1 MDRIRR
7 FDSNLIAVCGGA
19 LSAGLA
25 LFPLNF
31 YVISFLLTYFA
42 AFPLYFIGL
51 SWGVARLV
59 LAILVAFSIFTISSG
74 MHAGFTFILTTLLP
88 VLLIV
93 YRFHKGDPAGYI
105 VSWVTGLSLVIFL
118 GIILILS
125 SQSVNIVELL
135 HSWFVLFANE
145 ASLKNMHGQIISYL
159 PGISSISW
167 TIMCLVNA
175 SLAQRL
181 AVRIALSSRPYPL
194 PTDGQLY
201 ESWDLIF
208 TIGLLLTLTGI
219 PLFAFIGKNMA
230 LISCAP
236 LFLVGLTTVYA
247 WLEQFD
253 NPKSWIIG
261 IVFISI
267 FLVWPGILIVILGFL
282 EPTLHLRQRWA
293 LTKS

>member
-1 MDRIRR
+1 
-7 FDSNLIAVCGGA
+7 
-19 LSAGLA
+19 
-25 LFPLNF
+25 
-31 YVISFLLTYFA
+31 
-42 AFPLYFIGL
+42 
-51 SWGVARLV
+51 
-59 LAILVAFSIFTISSG
+59 
-74 MHAGFTFILTTLLP
+74 
-88 VLLIV
+88 
-93 YRFHKGDPAGYI
+93 
-105 VSWVTGLSLVIFL
+105 
-118 GIILILS
+118 
-125 SQSVNIVELL
+125 
-135 HSWFVLFANE
+135 
-145 ASLKNMHGQIISYL
+145 
-159 PGISSISW
+159 
-167 TIMCLVNA
+167 LVNA